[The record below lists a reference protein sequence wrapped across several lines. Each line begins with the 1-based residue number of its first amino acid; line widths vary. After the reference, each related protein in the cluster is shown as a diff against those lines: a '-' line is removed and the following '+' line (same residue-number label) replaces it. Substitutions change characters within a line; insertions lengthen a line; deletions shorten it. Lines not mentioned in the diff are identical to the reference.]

1 MQGKGS
7 LEVILVEVLPLLE
20 VTRVTLEDLEVTH
33 RRATLEVEEVLQE
46 RLDPAILEGGPILH
60 LREVT
65 HPTVIPREDLEVIHP
80 QVIPLDVKKTTRQ

>member
-1 MQGKGS
+1 MQVKGS
-7 LEVILVEVLPLLE
+7 LVDILVEVLPLLE

-46 RLDPAILEGGPILH
+46 RLDPATLEGGPILH

-80 QVIPLDVKKTTRQ
+80 QVYHWM